1 MTGLVD
7 YLPEH
12 VDPNCGVYMIRNM
25 RNGKKYIGSTKDAR
39 QREKNHFEELRA
51 NRHHCDHL
59 QNAWNLEDDTDVFQF
74 VMFIYCKKEDLLAM
88 EQSCF
93 DVMKPEYNSSLIA
106 GRPEHTA
113 AVRAKMSAKKLGKP
127 SPRKGVKSSPEAVQ
141 KMRES
146 KLGKPSPK
154 KGKPSGVTA
163 WNKGMHLT
171 PAQKENLSVKCSGWS
186 HTDAAKEKISKSS
199 KGRSPWNKGIPGA
212 RHQQAAKDK
221 ISAANSISLTNYY
234 KSDKGKAQAANHSI
248 KMKTK
253 SIEMWSRESY
263 RAAHAAGLPRGVC
276 HPMSKFTA
284 DDIRYIRSS
293 SEKACDIAKRYNV
306 NKSTI
311 GKIRSGKTY
320 ASVK

>member
-113 AVRAKMSAKKLGKP
+113 AVRAKMKRSKAKFLATDGWRELPQYNSEQRRIYQLAFAQTEEGAQVYEQVSKKHLEFAASTEGMV
-127 SPRKGVKSSPEAVQ
+127 SYSIRSRKTGETLKKRAQTPE
-141 KMRES
+141 
-146 KLGKPSPK
+146 
-154 KGKPSGVTA
+154 
-163 WNKGMHLT
+163 
-171 PAQKENLSVKCSGWS
+171 
-186 HTDAAKEKISKSS
+186 
-199 KGRSPWNKGIPGA
+199 
-212 RHQQAAKDK
+212 
-221 ISAANSISLTNYY
+221 
-234 KSDKGKAQAANHSI
+234 GKAQMRALGEHNRQLCQTEYGKQMAKDRARKSAEKRKAKGSQSGINHWTV
-248 KMKTK
+248 KYK
-253 SIEMWSRESY
+253 
-263 RAAHAAGLPRGVC
+263 AAHYHGA
-276 HPMSKFTA
+276 
-284 DDIRYIRSS
+284 
-293 SEKACDIAKRYNV
+293 
-306 NKSTI
+306 
-311 GKIRSGKTY
+311 
-320 ASVK
+320 